1 LPAKHVPLI
10 EAHRAA
16 LHFFGAGRPAA
27 SSAATLRFLIGAV
40 VLAIVI
46 PALFVLRFGTVNEFG
61 WGFTVFMVVL
71 CLLAAAGIYFAD
83 KPRYHSPVLLKG
95 DWLDWIGAF
104 WLVTCAFGP
113 LVGWLLTESST
124 PALDS
129 WRWQF
134 AGRTLFAII
143 LPVTTALPLTRYARG
158 NATLIALVLLI
169 GVTAL
174 PVLSSVTYALDL
186 AEGPVVRQLVLTL
199 NDDSQL
205 TCLTLDG
212 GSLDIPCN
220 ARAWGG
226 PADTVAVT
234 YLRHTSRLLSVRK
247 LTSTA

>member
-1 LPAKHVPLI
+1 MPLI
-10 EAHRAA
+10 EAQRAA
-16 LHFFGAGRPAA
+16 LRFFGAGGGPHASRAA
-27 SSAATLRFLIGAV
+27 ILRFLASAV
-40 VLAIVI
+40 VLAIAI
-46 PALFVLRFGTVNEFG
+46 PALFFLRFGTVNDFG

-71 CLLAAAGIYFAD
+71 CLLTAAGIYFAD
-83 KPRYHSPVLLKG
+83 KPRYHSPVPLKG
-95 DWLDWIGAF
+95 DWLDWLGAF
-104 WLVTCAFGP
+104 WLVACAFGP
-113 LVGWLLTESST
+113 LAGWLLTDINT
-124 PALDS
+124 PTLDS

-143 LPVTTALPLTRYARG
+143 LPVITTLPLTRYARG
-158 NATLIALVLLI
+158 GATAIAIALLI

-174 PVLSSVTYALDL
+174 PVASGAAYAMDL

-199 NDDSQL
+199 NDNSQL

-212 GSLDIPCN
+212 GTLDIPCN